1 MTLGAKPPVRHGRE
15 WARTLSLLF
24 ALPALFLVMWLM
36 IRSCGT
42 GVVVPGMSV
51 LGVP

>member
-1 MTLGAKPPVRHGRE
+1 
-15 WARTLSLLF
+15 LSLLF